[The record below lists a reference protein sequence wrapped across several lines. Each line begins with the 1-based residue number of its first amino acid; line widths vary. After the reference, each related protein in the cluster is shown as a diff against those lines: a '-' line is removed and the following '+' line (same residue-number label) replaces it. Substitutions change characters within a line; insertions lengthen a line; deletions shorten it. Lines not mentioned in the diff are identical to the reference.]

1 MPELAG
7 KVAVVTGASS
17 GIGAA
22 TAKAL
27 AREGVEVAL
36 LARREDRLQAVAEE
50 IRRHGG
56 DALVCP
62 ADVVDPVAVQA
73 VMERVPGQWGRID
86 LLINNAGQG
95 LAAPF
100 EATTAVELRTLLE
113 LNLVSVLTAT
123 QAVLPGM
130 LKAGSGHVIN
140 VSSVVG
146 RRGLPFR
153 SAYSATKFAL
163 VGLTEC
169 LRLELKGSGIHVSLI
184 YPIYTETEFH
194 DVERKKIRPNRY
206 GPVQSAE
213 QVARAIVRCARRP
226 RPEVYPYR
234 PARILAV
241 LSALAPGLV
250 DRMMAPFS
258 RR

>member
-7 KVAVVTGASS
+7 KVALVTGASS

-27 AREGVEVAL
+27 GRERARVAL
-36 LARREDRLQAVAEE
+36 LARREERLGAVAQE
-50 IRRHGG
+50 IRRGG
-56 DALVCP
+56 SQALICP
-62 ADVVDPVAVQA
+62 ADMTDPLAVQA
-73 VMERVPGQWGRID
+73 AVERILEQWGRID
-86 LLINNAGQG
+86 LLVNNAGRG

-100 EATTAVELRTLLE
+100 DHTTTEELRMLLE
-113 LNLVSVLTAT
+113 VNLVSVVTAT

-130 LKAGSGHVIN
+130 LKRGSGHVIN

-146 RRGLPFR
+146 RRGVPYR

-169 LRLELKGSGIHVSLI
+169 LRQELKETGIHVSLV

-194 DVERKKIRPNRY
+194 EVEPKKIRTLRS

-213 QVARAIVRCARRP
+213 QVARAIVRCARHP

-234 PARILAV
+234 LARVLAV
-241 LSALAPGLV
+241 LSALAPSLV
-250 DRMMAPFS
+250 DWAMARFT